1 VKAVAIFFLAF
12 AVHVA
17 VIVVEPIIFGGD
29 TIMRLLHRNDLL
41 MGHQLPMLQI
51 LISGVTKISTD
62 PLLVRYLVSL
72 IGAVATLGFY
82 WMVRDMFGEQWAMAG
97 AVFFMTNPF
106 FLALSTVPYQEILML
121 AGLVFAFHFF
131 YNENWIAASLC
142 LAVACLT
149 RYEAWAACPVLAL
162 AYIMRKDR
170 TPLGWLKAALLYGWM
185 PVVWILVNR
194 GALTSPGH
202 VVVERSLSIAR
213 LQRYPYLAWVTVR
226 TTQITVVFMAA
237 VGAFRV
243 YKNRSLIDW
252 RLQLHIGF
260 LILFLLAIPFSA
272 HGVDPDPERYI
283 TAREAHIPILFLLLL
298 ATLGL
303 SEWPKWTTAI
313 VAVSAL
319 IGLAGAILVARNA
332 ASSPDFQL
340 SYRLAKYLDGAV
352 QGHERVLILARPMPD
367 VTSVYFEKALQTDGE
382 AGLRQAQLVMSKA
395 DLRPMDYKRV
405 LAYSHLGSSQLL
417 APPATCGEWVAVWSD
432 YPDVARELAGAQPVE
447 VLQSG
452 PMSVTVLRRR
462 CE

>member
-1 VKAVAIFFLAF
+1 VKALAIFLLAF
-12 AVHVA
+12 AVHVV
-17 VIVVEPIIFGGD
+17 VIVVDPIIFGGD

-51 LISGVTKISTD
+51 LISGVTKISPD
-62 PLLVRYLVSL
+62 PLVVRCLVSL
-72 IGAVATLGFY
+72 IGALATLGFY
-82 WMVRDMFGEQWAMAG
+82 WMLRDMFGEQWATAG

-106 FLALSTVPYQEILML
+106 FLALSTVPYQEMLML

-131 YNENWIAASLC
+131 YNEYWIAASLC

-162 AYIMRKDR
+162 AYVIRKDR
-170 TPLGWLKAALLYGWM
+170 TPLGWIKAAVLYGWM

-202 VVVERSLSIAR
+202 FVVERSLSIAR
-213 LQRYPYLAWVTVR
+213 LQRYPYLAWVTFR
-226 TTQITVVFMAA
+226 TTQITVVFMGT
-237 VGAFRV
+237 VGAYRL

-252 RLQLHIGF
+252 RLQLQIVF

-272 HGVDPDPERYI
+272 HGVMPDPERYI
-283 TAREAHIPILFLLLL
+283 TTREAHIPIYFLLLL

-303 SEWPKWTTAI
+303 AQWPKWTTAI
-313 VAVSAL
+313 VAVSAVL
-319 IGLAGAILVARNA
+319 GLAGAIHIVRNE
-332 ASSPDFQL
+332 SSNPDFQL

-352 QGHERVLILARPMPD
+352 QANERVLILARPMPED
-367 VTSVYFEKALQTDGE
+367 VAAVYFRKALQTGGE
-382 AGLRQAQLVMSKA
+382 AGLRQAQLDMKTA
-395 DLRPMDYKRV
+395 DLRPMNYKRV
-405 LAYSHLGSSQLL
+405 LAYSRLGSSQLL

-432 YPDVARELAGAQPVE
+432 FPDAARELAGARPVE

-452 PMSVTVLRRR
+452 PMSVTVLRRQ
-462 CE
+462 C